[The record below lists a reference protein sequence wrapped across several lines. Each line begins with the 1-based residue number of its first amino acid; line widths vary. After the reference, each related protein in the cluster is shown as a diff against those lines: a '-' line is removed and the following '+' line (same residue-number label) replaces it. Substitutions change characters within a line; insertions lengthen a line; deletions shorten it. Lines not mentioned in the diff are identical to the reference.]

1 LAPFTL
7 ESKLQGE
14 LVAEAATVLDAFG
27 RATDPVGVRE
37 GLALAA
43 LLGRRSAEVGAS
55 AVEVAAMLEALLEVL
70 VECLSPADRQ
80 GLRGLV
86 IDGYTRAHLE
96 REREAQLRARV
107 RATRPFLL
115 APRVVMH
122 VLQGSAD
129 GDWVGA
135 ACESLGPAL
144 LRADARALV
153 VVAQLDGET
162 SDACLAELCAL
173 VDLADVVGA
182 RVIIVASEGIAFEVI
197 VVDDHATDHSRSV
210 VEADLAAH
218 PDVPMVLLGKDANEG
233 LAAAR
238 NTGFAHCRA
247 DYVFV
252 LDADNA
258 VDPSCIAQ
266 CAAAMRARPEAAF
279 AYPIIRQFGAERG
292 LLSAFPWRLEQ
303 LKRRNVIDAMALVRR
318 SAWAAVGGYRTDVDA
333 EFGGL
338 EDWALWLAFAERGW
352 PGVLVPRV
360 LARYRCHPGSMINA
374 TILNPRITQ
383 RIVGKFPGLNASP

>member
-1 LAPFTL
+1 MEGELATSPERGETACADPPAGRVATFSRALRRLAPFTL

-86 IDGYTRAHLE
+86 IDGYTRAHIE
-96 REREAQLRARV
+96 REREAQVQARV
-107 RATRPFLL
+107 RATRPLLL

-182 RVIIVASEGIAFEVI
+182 RVIIVASEGIVQALRERIQEQAILVT
-197 VVDDHATDHSRSV
+197 DDVAKAVAEALSLASSSTDSV
-210 VEADLAAH
+210 
-218 PDVPMVLLGKDANEG
+218 
-233 LAAAR
+233 
-238 NTGFAHCRA
+238 
-247 DYVFV
+247 
-252 LDADNA
+252 
-258 VDPSCIAQ
+258 
-266 CAAAMRARPEAAF
+266 RARVA
-279 AYPIIRQFGAERG
+279 G
-292 LLSAFPWRLEQ
+292 LLKRL
-303 LKRRNVIDAMALVRR
+303 
-318 SAWAAVGGYRTDVDA
+318 
-333 EFGGL
+333 
-338 EDWALWLAFAERGW
+338 
-352 PGVLVPRV
+352 GV
-360 LARYRCHPGSMINA
+360 
-374 TILNPRITQ
+374 
-383 RIVGKFPGLNASP
+383 